1 MVQAIVTSVGGIAL
15 IVVGMALLSFILFIE
30 ITVQRAADHIRLMK
44 TIGYAPS
51 TLRRILNRFFLPW
64 VSSAVIIAGLIAFG
78 IHVFMVRWLKKME
91 LHISIGDAWVVGV
104 LLVIMLIILFV
115 LLRRSVRNIL
125 KRV

>member
-30 ITVQRAADHIRLMK
+30 ITVQRAAGHITLMK
-44 TIGYAPS
+44 QLGYAPA

-64 VSSAVIIAGLIAFG
+64 VSSAVIVAGLIAFG
-78 IHVFMVRWLKKME
+78 IHIFMVRWLEKIE
-91 LHISIGDAWVVGV
+91 LHISIGDAWVIGV